1 MSRPAICLS
10 VSTYPP
16 QPGGVAAAAARVA
29 GYLAG
34 DFEVHVIVPEQRAGA
49 GGVETTQTG
58 DATVH
63 RVYHDEPPSAAAQ
76 FQLRQVM
83 QALDDRHDFRL
94 FHGFFLTAAVPCIYA
109 AMRRKRPTI
118 ASARGSDVAVLLEQP
133 VIRTVLLAALRSAT
147 WITSLNQAGLDRIA
161 EEVPVTDR
169 SSVIRLGVTPPGPDE
184 PRWQVDPARRGV
196 VGTVGEFRAVKDI
209 PLLIRAYA
217 TVPAPLRR
225 RLYLGGF
232 FSDKDEKWWS
242 ETLLRELSVES
253 ETTLTGQFPPEELPA
268 HLARLHVYVQ
278 ASANEGG
285 PNAVLEAAARGIPI
299 VATAV
304 GGMREV
310 LAGGASALLV
320 PHGNRD
326 MLGAAIR
333 QVLADD
339 RLAASLS
346 AGALDLAARMSFER
360 ERAAWLALYEQL
372 LGA

>member
-16 QPGGVAAAAARVA
+16 QPGGVATAAARVA

-34 DFEVHVIVPEQRAGA
+34 DFDVHVIVPEQRAGA
-49 GGVETTQTG
+49 GGVETTVTA

-63 RVYHDEPPSAAAQ
+63 RVYHADPPSADAQ
-76 FQLRQVM
+76 FHLRQVM
-83 QALDDRHDFRL
+83 QGLDDRHQFRL

-118 ASARGSDVAVLLEQP
+118 ASARGSDVAFLLEQP

-161 EEVPVTDR
+161 EEVPVANR
-169 SSVIRLGVTPPGPDE
+169 SSVIRLGVHPPGPDE
-184 PRWQVDPARRGV
+184 PRWQIDGNRRGV

-209 PLLIRAYA
+209 PLLVRAYA
-217 TVPAPLRR
+217 TVPPALRR

-232 FSDKDEKWWS
+232 FSDMDEKSWS
-242 ETLLRELSVES
+242 ETLMRELGVEQ
-253 ETTLTGQFPPEELPA
+253 ETTVTGQFPPADLPS

-285 PNAVLEAAARGIPI
+285 PNVVLEAAARGIPI

-310 LAGGASALLV
+310 LAGGTSALLV
-320 PHGNRD
+320 PHGDRD
-326 MLGAAIR
+326 MLGAAIGR
-333 QVLADD
+333 VLEDD

-346 AGALDLAARMSFER
+346 AGALDLAARMSVER
-360 ERAAWLALYEQL
+360 ERAAWLALYDRL
-372 LGA
+372 LSA